1 MVICFGETRTKL
13 GYLKGKMEIA
23 MQYVNGFLFG
33 AGFITAAVIF
43 KVLLRVSI
51 C

>member
-1 MVICFGETRTKL
+1 
-13 GYLKGKMEIA
+13 
-23 MQYVNGFLFG
+23 MQYVSGLLFG

-43 KVLLRVSI
+43 KVLLHVGI

>member
-1 MVICFGETRTKL
+1 
-13 GYLKGKMEIA
+13 

-43 KVLLRVSI
+43 KVILHVSI
-51 C
+51 CG